1 MKRQKFYLSIIFIV
15 LLISGGCEFFS
26 SNDDDQ
32 AKVIRRD
39 NKVFIED
46 RTGKNWDVTHAQAK
60 YGFVPEEFQF
70 GLGPFA
76 IPPILNPK
84 MVEQGEIGYPGNND
98 NSQII
103 GTTLNGDTR
112 AYPLDVLSRHEVAD
126 ERFDS
131 TFVAVAY

>member
-15 LLISGGCEFFS
+15 LLILGGCEFFS

-84 MVEQGEIGYPGNND
+84 MVEQGEFGYPGNND
-98 NSQII
+98 NSQVI

-126 ERFDS
+126 ERFDN